1 MAETRS
7 ALVVDD
13 ERDIRELLVMALGRM
28 GLRCDTASSLADARN
43 QLAHQRYDLCL
54 TDMRLPD
61 GSGMELVAEI
71 SQGFPETPVAMIT
84 AFGNVEAAVEAL
96 KAGAFDFV
104 SKPVELGVLRDLVRH
119 ALDLREKAPPPAAVV
134 DTVAAR
140 LYGESP
146 AMTTLRATLAKVA
159 RSQAPVYIAGESGVG
174 KELVARTIHSE
185 GGRSQGPFVPVNC
198 GAIPAEL
205 MESEFFGHKKGS
217 FTGAHA
223 DKPGLFQAA
232 DGGTLFLD
240 EVAELPMHMQVKL
253 LRAIQEKSIKPVGAN
268 AEVPVDVRILSAT
281 HKDLARM
288 VAEGRFRQDLYYR
301 INVIEL
307 RVPPLR
313 ERLEDL
319 PGLAEKILKRLSG
332 NQGRAPYRLCD
343 DALAALQRYPF
354 PGNVRELE
362 NILERAM
369 ALAEGDCLNAEDL
382 RLPMASLQAQP
393 QSHGLPQPSLRPAT
407 PPATPPAA
415 PSSAT
420 ASGNQGSGSF
430 NTMFGPPGGTH
441 SEAAAAGI
449 DPRTLDPRDTA
460 TSALPSYIEE
470 VERAAIEHALKENRY
485 NKTKTAASLGITF
498 RALRYKLKK
507 LGID

>member
-7 ALVVDD
+7 ALIVDD
-13 ERDIRELLVMALGRM
+13 ERDIRELLVMTLGRM

-43 QLAHQRYDLCL
+43 HLSRSQYDLCL

-61 GSGMELVAEI
+61 GSGIDLIAEI
-71 SQGFPETPVAMIT
+71 TQLHPNTPVAMIT

-104 SKPVELGVLRDLVRH
+104 AKPVELAVLRDLVRH
-119 ALDLREKAPPPAAVV
+119 ALELNEGGSKPAV
-134 DTVAAR
+134 DTVASR
-140 LYGESP
+140 LYGDSP
-146 AMTTLRATLAKVA
+146 AMSSLRQTIAKVA

-174 KELVARTIHSE
+174 KELVARTIHAE
-185 GGRSQGPFVPVNC
+185 GGRATGPFVPVNC

-217 FTGAHA
+217 FTGAHV
-223 DKPGLFQAA
+223 DKPGLFQSA

-240 EVAELPMHMQVKL
+240 EVAELPLAMQVKL

-268 AEVPVDVRILSAT
+268 AEVVVDVRILSAT
-281 HKDLARM
+281 HKDLAPM
-288 VAEGRFRQDLYYR
+288 VADGRFRQDLYYR

-319 PGLAEKILKRLSG
+319 PGLSSKILQRLSASL
-332 NQGRAPYRLCD
+332 GREAPRLCD
-343 DALAALQRYPF
+343 DALEALQNYPF

-362 NILERAM
+362 NILERAL

-382 RLPMASLQAQP
+382 RLPLTAIS
-393 QSHGLPQPSLRPAT
+393 
-407 PPATPPAA
+407 AA
-415 PSSAT
+415 PT
-420 ASGNQGSGSF
+420 TPQGN
-430 NTMFGPPGGTH
+430 
-441 SEAAAAGI
+441 AAAAGI
-449 DPRTLDPRDTA
+449 DPRTVDPRDTA

-470 VERAAIEHALKENRY
+470 IERAAIQHALQENRY
-485 NKTKTAASLGITF
+485 NKTRTAAALGITF

>member
-43 QLAHQRYDLCL
+43 QLAHHRYDLCL

-61 GSGMELVAEI
+61 GSGMDLVAEI
-71 SQGFPETPVAMIT
+71 SQKFPETPVAMIT

-104 SKPVELGVLRDLVRH
+104 AKPVELGMLRDMVRH
-119 ALDLREKAPPPAAVV
+119 ALDLREKAPAPATVV

-146 AMTTLRATLAKVA
+146 AMTALRTTLAKVA

-185 GGRSQGPFVPVNC
+185 GGRADGPFVPVNC

-223 DKPGLFQAA
+223 DKPGLFQTA

-268 AEVPVDVRILSAT
+268 VEVPVDVRILSAT

-313 ERLEDL
+313 ERLDDL
-319 PGLAEKILKRLSG
+319 PGLAAKILQRLSTQ
-332 NQGRAPYRLCD
+332 QGREPANLGT
-343 DALAALQRYPF
+343 DALVALRAYPF

-362 NILERAM
+362 NVLERAM
-369 ALAEGDCLNAEDL
+369 ALADGDTLTAGDLCLPVTSA
-382 RLPMASLQAQP
+382 PAAG
-393 QSHGLPQPSLRPAT
+393 SHGLPPPGMRPAVPAGST
-407 PPATPPAA
+407 PPMA
-415 PSSAT
+415 PSATGSAF
-420 ASGNQGSGSF
+420 SSSSF
-430 NTMFGPPGGTH
+430 NATFGPPPNTPA
-441 SEAAAAGI
+441 EAAAAGI